1 MYPSAA
7 TQSLVL
13 KNWLWGVWRLREAP
27 RERGMVDEKIRDGA
41 RQAGRQDQKR
51 LHSLTVLCHGP

>member
-27 RERGMVDEKIRDGA
+27 GERGMVDEKIRDGA
-41 RQAGRQDQKR
+41 RQAGRIR
-51 LHSLTVLCHGP
+51 SGSTA